1 MTASKVLKVVEES
14 EIVYEGWE
22 GMPTIELGTGTVV
35 VSSLFYPR
43 EEKPAVAI
51 SFSVGG
57 NGNIGEEA
65 PQHELIEINK
75 AGGFLQIIATSP
87 EALDVLIKQA
97 QEAKTYF
104 NKENWPVNFEEE
116 QTHVSK

>member
-1 MTASKVLKVVEES
+1 MTANKALKVVEES

-35 VSSLFYPR
+35 VSALFYPR
-43 EEKPAVAI
+43 ERTPAVGI
-51 SFSVGG
+51 GFSVGG
-57 NGNIGEEA
+57 NGNIGEEH
-65 PQHELIEINK
+65 PQHNLMEINK
-75 AGGFLQIIATSP
+75 AGGFLQIVATSP

-104 NKENWPVNFEEE
+104 NKENWPVIAEEE
-116 QTHVSK
+116 QANDSK